1 MANKTLSTQIILRNG
16 TTTEWEASTKIL
28 KKGEVGIDTTKNE
41 IRIGDGEHTWK
52 NLKIAGADQA
62 AIQALIDQAED
73 KVTVVKAGDGTIDEA
88 LATITSPSQGDMAI
102 IEQKFGDVAKADGTR
117 TSRTAYSYDGEKWC
131 AMDGNYNAENVYF
144 DSDLTYTAPIGV
156 KTVPASGFGT
166 ISAAGKNVKEVLA
179 SILAKE
185 KNPDKTNPAVSFS
198 TQEGFGTYEI
208 GTKKNLSYTA
218 SLSAGSYTY
227 GPATGIAA
235 QSWSVSCTDVDGVKT
250 SATGVFENVVA
261 EATPKTITA
270 TATYNEGA
278 VPNTNLG
285 NKYPAGKIAAGS
297 ASKTSKEFVGVRYM
311 FWGPVTT
318 DIELNSANIRALGH
332 KEASASKT
340 LGTFGAGAGAKKV
353 IVAVPAG
360 KKITNVIMPSALNAD
375 VTALFVKQNTTISVE
390 GANGY
395 AGAAYNVYV
404 YQPASIG
411 AGETYSVTI
420 G

>member
-1 MANKTLSTQIILRNG
+1 MANKTLTTQIILRNG
-16 TTTEWEASTKIL
+16 TTSEWEASTKVL
-28 KKGEVGIDTTKNE
+28 KLGEVGIDTTKNE
-41 IRIGDGEHTWK
+41 IRIGDGEHTWR

-73 KVTVVKAGDGTIDEA
+73 KVTVVQAGDGTIDEA

-102 IEQKFGDVAKADGTR
+102 IEQKFGDVAKAAGTR
-117 TSRTAYSYDGEKWC
+117 ISRTAYSYDGGKWC

-156 KTVPASGFGT
+156 KTVPASGSGT
-166 ISAAGKNVKEVLA
+166 ISAAGKNIKEVLA
-179 SILAKE
+179 SILSE
-185 KNPDKTNPAVSFS
+185 KKYPGKTNPAVSFNS
-198 TQEGFGTYEI
+198 LGGLGTYEI

-227 GPATGIAA
+227 GPATGITA
-235 QSWSVSCTDVDGVKT
+235 QSWSVNCTGIADAKT
-250 SATGVFENVVA
+250 SATGTFENVVA
-261 EATPKTITA
+261 EETPKTITA

-278 VPNTNLG
+278 VPKTNLG
-285 NKYPAGKIAAGS
+285 DNYPDGKIAAGS
-297 ASKTSKEFVGVRYM
+297 ASKTSDKFVGVRYM

-360 KKITNVIMPSALNAD
+360 KKITKVIMPSALNAD
-375 VTALFVKQNTTISVE
+375 VTALFVKQGTQVDVE
-390 GANGY
+390 GAESY
-395 AGAAYNVYV
+395 AAAKYNVYV
-404 YQPASIG
+404 YQPASID
-411 AGETYSVTI
+411 AGETYTVTI

>member
-1 MANKTLSTQIILRNG
+1 MATKTLSTQIILRNG

-28 KKGEVGIDTTKNE
+28 KLGEVGIDTTKNE

-52 NLKIAGADQA
+52 DLKIAGADQA

-73 KVTVVKAGDGTIDEA
+73 KVTVVPAGDGTIDEA
-88 LATITSPSQGDMAI
+88 LATIAAPSQGDMAI
-102 IEQKFGDVAKADGTR
+102 VEQKFGDVAKADGTR
-117 TSRTAYSYDGEKWC
+117 TSRTAYVYDGENWC

-144 DSDLTYTAPIGV
+144 SDDLTYTAAIGV
-156 KTVPASGFGT
+156 LPKPSG
-166 ISAAGKNVKEVLA
+166 SAKLAAKGKSVKEVLA
-179 SILAKE
+179 SVLAKE
-185 KNPDKTNPAVSFS
+185 EYPSKTNPAVSFNS
-198 TQEGFGTYEI
+198 LGGLGTYEI

-227 GPATGIAA
+227 GPKTGIAA
-235 QSWSVSCTDVDGVKT
+235 QSWSVSCTGIADAKT

-278 VPNTNLG
+278 VPKTNLG
-285 NKYPAGKIAAGS
+285 NNYPDGKIAAGS
-297 ASKTSKEFVGVRYM
+297 ASKTSNQFVGVRYM

-318 DIELNSANIRALGH
+318 DIELNSANIRALAH
-332 KEASASKT
+332 KKDVGTGA
-340 LGTFGAGAGAKKV
+340 LDTFGAGAGAKKV
-353 IVAVPAG
+353 IVAVPADR
-360 KKITNVIMPSALNAD
+360 KISKVLMPSALNAD
-375 VTALFVKQNTTISVE
+375 VTALFVKQSTTISVE

-404 YQPASIG
+404 YQPASID

>member
-1 MANKTLSTQIILRNG
+1 
-16 TTTEWEASTKIL
+16 
-28 KKGEVGIDTTKNE
+28 
-41 IRIGDGEHTWK
+41 
-52 NLKIAGADQA
+52 
-62 AIQALIDQAED
+62 
-73 KVTVVKAGDGTIDEA
+73 
-88 LATITSPSQGDMAI
+88 
-102 IEQKFGDVAKADGTR
+102 
-117 TSRTAYSYDGEKWC
+117 
-131 AMDGNYNAENVYF
+131 MDGNYNAENVYF
-144 DSDLTYTAPIGV
+144 SDDLTYTAAIGV
-156 KTVPASGFGT
+156 LPKLSG
-166 ISAAGKNVKEVLA
+166 SAKLAAKGKNIKQVLA
-179 SILAKE
+179 SVLAKE
-185 KNPDKTNPAVSFS
+185 ENPSKANPAVSFS
-198 TQEGFGTYEI
+198 RQGGFGTYEI

-227 GPATGIAA
+227 GPKTGIAA
-235 QSWSVSCTDVDGVKT
+235 QSWSVSCTNVEGVKT

-297 ASKTSKEFVGVRYM
+297 ASKTSDALVGVRYM

-360 KKITNVIMPSALNAD
+360 KKVTKVLMPSALNAD
-375 VTALFVKQNTTISVE
+375 VTALFVKQSTTVSVE

-404 YQPASIG
+404 YQPASID

>member
-1 MANKTLSTQIILRNG
+1 MAEKTLTTQIILRNG
-16 TTTEWEASTKIL
+16 TTTEWEASTKVL
-28 KKGEVGIDTTKNE
+28 KLGEIGIDTTKNE
-41 IRIGDGEHTWK
+41 IRIGDGTHTWK
-52 NLKIAGADQA
+52 DLKIAGADQE
-62 AIQALIDQAED
+62 AIQALIDKAED
-73 KVTVVKAGDGTIDEA
+73 KVSVLLVEGNETDTEM
-88 LATITSPSQGDMAI
+88 LATVANPAQGDMAI
-102 IEQKFGDVAKADGTR
+102 VERAVATNAN
-117 TSRTAYSYDGEKWC
+117 SYTAYVYDGKKWC
-131 AMDGNYNAENVYF
+131 AMDGNYSAENVYF
-144 DSDLTYTAPIGV
+144 NSDLTYTAPIGV
-156 KTVPASGFGT
+156 MTVPASGSGT
-166 ISAAGKNVKEVLA
+166 ISAAGKNIKEVLT
-179 SILAKE
+179 SILSE
-185 KNPDKTNPAVSFS
+185 KKYPNKTNPAVSFNS
-198 TQEGFGTYEI
+198 QQGFGTYEI
-208 GTKKNLSYTA
+208 GTKRNLSYTA

-235 QSWSVSCTDVDGVKT
+235 QSWSVSCTDVEGVKT

-278 VPNTNLG
+278 VPKTNLG
-285 NKYPAGKIAAGS
+285 DDYPDGKIAAGS
-297 ASKTSKEFVGVRYM
+297 ASKTSNALVGVRYM

-318 DIELNSANIRALGH
+318 DIELNSANIRALAH

-360 KKITNVIMPSALNAD
+360 KKITKVIMPSALNAD
-375 VTALFVKQNTTISVE
+375 VTALFVKQNTTVSVE

-404 YQPASIG
+404 YQPASID
-411 AGETYSVTI
+411 AGETYTVTI